1 MTKRIH
7 LCTLILAAG
16 LFSCNPDC
24 ESVFGL
30 RITTAAT
37 EAGNEILITAQ
48 PPSSLQGRRVFIKE
62 KEVQTRFAENMGL
75 VVTVPDG
82 LSGAVDVRV
91 EDPDCAD
98 FVSLNLD
105 VEDASFFENNPQF
118 VFPTIP
124 EIVIPTLQAAFP
136 PSIENAWLHP
146 ENLDYCI
153 WFKIVPDASGNC
165 TRVID
170 PANSFEQSTCFRSD
184 DNRLYRQ
191 NPMFGY
197 IDVNDKIHL
206 TILRSDGPE
215 EFDGCLVNLMDVPE
229 KYRAWKSFPTPC
241 PTIDP
246 LGLTPVQER
255 SHMMVLTSKRNGK
268 QLIIYQQ
275 EIAQVPPN
283 CQQ

>member
-1 MTKRIH
+1 MNFRK
-7 LCTLILAAG
+7 LLYTLIFAAG

-24 ESVFGL
+24 DSVFGL

-48 PPSSLQGRRVFIKE
+48 APSSIQGRRVFINN
-62 KEVQTRFAENMGL
+62 KEVETKFAENMGL
-75 VVTVPDG
+75 IAKVPEG

-98 FVSLNLD
+98 FISLNLD
-105 VEDASFFENNPQF
+105 VQNASFFENNPQY

-124 EIVIPTLQAAFP
+124 EIVIPTLQVAFP

-153 WFKIVPDASGNC
+153 WFRLVPDDLQNC

-170 PANSFEQSTCFRSD
+170 PAESFEQSTCFRSD
-184 DNRLYRQ
+184 ENRLYRQ

-197 IDVNDKIHL
+197 IDANDHVHL

-215 EFDGCLVNLMDVPE
+215 EFEGRLVNLMDVPE
-229 KYRAWKSFPTPC
+229 KYRAWKNFPSPC

-246 LGLTPVQER
+246 LGLTPIQER
-255 SHMMVLTSKRNGK
+255 SHMMVLTSRKNGK
-268 QLIIYQQ
+268 QMLIYQQ
-275 EIAQVPPN
+275 AIAQVPPN